1 MTETD
6 HRVKHLAIKVEL
18 HINVS
23 SGFLGSGKHHLQIKQ
38 DFPRTL
44 EAAAILIESA
54 IELYNAVYDKLIL
67 SHSQAPLSCVPIL
80 RGLARNDASS
90 KLTRL

>member
-6 HRVKHLAIKVEL
+6 HRVEHPAIKVEL
-18 HINVS
+18 HVNVS

-38 DFPRTL
+38 DFSRTL
-44 EAAAILIESA
+44 EAATILIESA
-54 IELYNAVYDKLIL
+54 MNLCNAVYDKLIL
-67 SHSQAPLSCVPIL
+67 SHSQAPLSCASIL